1 MPAGGRREAAPE
13 TEAGRNC
20 MEAEPSAERGGAVLA
35 EQSKLLLEE
44 LSGGPV
50 AQDFAVHV
58 VHVAG
63 NCIAVFLP
71 YVPHALA
78 FGKEAADNAV
88 IVLIGATLTEG
99 IGVAV
104 VEGRGQGLNAICV
117 LELWEYMYQT
127 GPEPPGPWYCQH
139 QIPGRQGQIPG

>member
-50 AQDFAVHV
+50 AQDFPVHAVHA
-58 VHVAG
+58 AG
-63 NCIAVFLP
+63 NVVTVFLP
-71 YVPHALA
+71 HGLHAPAL
-78 FGKEAADNAV
+78 GEVAADEAV
-88 IVLIGATLTEG
+88 IVLIGATLTGG

-104 VEGRGQGLNAICV
+104 VEGRGQGLNSICV